1 MGGPASGV
9 FSHQI
14 NDLQNIL
21 NAVYNKCASSVL
33 GFRDISNYLKEKPLL
48 KKILLLTCSCSIY
61 AAARSTLMKMKLKN
75 KIKTKKSRGFQERIL
90 GNTQIELQKAIE
102 HRW

>member
-48 KKILLLTCSCSIY
+48 NNITID
-61 AAARSTLMKMKLKN
+61 M
-75 KIKTKKSRGFQERIL
+75 
-90 GNTQIELQKAIE
+90 
-102 HRW
+102 